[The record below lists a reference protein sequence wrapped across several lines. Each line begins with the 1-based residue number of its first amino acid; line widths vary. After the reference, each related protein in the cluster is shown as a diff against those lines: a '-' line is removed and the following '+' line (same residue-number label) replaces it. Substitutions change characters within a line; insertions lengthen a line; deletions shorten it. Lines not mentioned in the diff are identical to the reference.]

1 MALGS
6 AVAPSGAP
14 DKRPARSVRRRR
26 TASNAQISTDRQ
38 MDNSEDETAGLELD
52 DGKQSGKLRDFSA
65 QLAARLQ
72 AAPGPSGE
80 PARLAIRIGGSSYLL
95 DMNSAGEIVS
105 APPVTS
111 VPWTKP
117 WYLGLA
123 NVRGRLVGVI
133 DLMLLSG
140 ARPIA
145 PEDAQQLVVLNENLK
160 TNVGLL
166 ITRAFGLRNIKD
178 LESLGPVHDRTR
190 PWEARSFRDADGSR
204 LVEIDLQGL
213 MSFEEFTSICV

>member
-1 MALGS
+1 M
-6 AVAPSGAP
+6 
-14 DKRPARSVRRRR
+14 DK
-26 TASNAQISTDRQ
+26 I
-38 MDNSEDETAGLELD
+38 EDETADLGLD
-52 DGKQSGKLRDFSA
+52 DDRQSGKLRDFSA

-72 AAPGPSGE
+72 AAPGPAAE
-80 PARLAIRIGGSSYLL
+80 PARLAIRIGSSSFLL

-105 APPVTS
+105 APPVTA

-123 NVRGRLVGVI
+123 NVRGRLIGVI
-133 DLMLLSG
+133 DLMLLAG
-140 ARPIA
+140 GQPIA
-145 PEDAQQLVVLNENLK
+145 SEDAQQLIVFNENLK

-204 LVEIDLQGL
+204 LVEIDLRGL
-213 MSFEEFTSICV
+213 TSYEEFTSIGV